1 MSNFKKIANKK
12 LCVIGA
18 GLSGVWA
25 AILAKEKKA
34 RVFLSEGI
42 RESLPAEHS
51 ELLNKYN
58 IRYETGG
65 HTKKIENADIYII
78 SPGIPKD
85 SKIYQQLKSFAK
97 PVISEIEFASWFI
110 GSAKIIAVTGT
121 NGKSTTVRLIDH
133 LFAGSKY
140 NHQLGGNIGIPF
152 SKLVIDTENFD
163 KNKIF
168 ILEISSFQMEDIID
182 FRPYISIILNITP
195 DHLNRYNGKLAKYLE
210 AKLQIAANQTEDE
223 YYYYFSREKLLR
235 NNLPENTNT
244 IPYDKNCKYKDL
256 IQLQNNG
263 RIKTIDGDLLKIR
276 GKHNYYNTLAAL
288 SAIEQFQ
295 LEQDRIL
302 ANLKSFTG
310 LAHRLEFV
318 RSINGIEFY
327 NDSKAT
333 NIDSVIQA
341 LKSFKNNIILILGGR
356 DKDLDFK
363 ELIPYLKKNTKKIIL
378 IGEASEKIR
387 NQIAGTVPMEKVN
400 TMREVVD
407 QAYNEARP
415 GEVVLLAPGCA
426 SFDMYENYKHRGQ
439 DFKSLV
445 NELEK

>member
-1 MSNFKKIANKK
+1 
-12 LCVIGA
+12 
-18 GLSGVWA
+18 LSGVWA
-25 AILAKEKKA
+25 AILAKQKNA

-42 RESLPAEHS
+42 RESLPDEHS
-51 ELLNKYN
+51 DLLNKYN

-65 HTKKIENADIYII
+65 HTKKIKNADIYII

-97 PVISEIEFASWFI
+97 PVISEIEFASWFT

-133 LFAGSKY
+133 LFSGSKY

-210 AKLQIAANQTEDE
+210 AKLQIAANQTEDD

-235 NNLPENTNT
+235 DNLPENTNT
-244 IPYDKNCKYKDL
+244 IAYEKNFKLKDL
-256 IQLQNNG
+256 VQLQNNG

-276 GKHNYYNTLAAL
+276 GMHNYYNILAAL

-295 LEQDRIL
+295 LEQDRIIE
-302 ANLKSFTG
+302 NLKSFTG

-318 RSINGIEFY
+318 RSINGVDFY

-341 LKSFKNNIILILGGR
+341 LKSFTNNIILILGGR
-356 DKDLDFK
+356 DKDLDFR

-400 TMREVVD
+400 TMREVVER
-407 QAYNEARP
+407 AYKEAGP
-415 GEVVLLAPGCA
+415 DEVVLLAPGCA
-426 SFDMYENYKHRGQ
+426 SFDMYENYKQRGKE
-439 DFKSLV
+439 FKSLV
-445 NELEK
+445 NELKE